1 MGTRLLLCDDHRL
14 FREGLK
20 TLLEHTPGLQV
31 IAEEADGA
39 AAVACAQEL
48 APDVV
53 VMDISLPKLNGIE
66 ATRRI
71 LAARPETK
79 VIVLSMHSDS
89 RFIREALRV
98 GASGY
103 LLKDSAFEEL
113 LSAVASVLEGKTYL
127 SPAIAHIVVEH
138 SLGRAPSADWAAF
151 SVLTPRELEVLQ
163 LFAEGRST
171 KQIALH
177 LGLSAKTI
185 ETHRM
190 QMMKKLHI
198 HNIAGLTRYAIREG
212 LVSL

>member
-1 MGTRLLLCDDHRL
+1 MATRLLLCDDHRI

-20 TLLEHTPGLQV
+20 TLLGQTAGLQV
-31 IAEEADGA
+31 IAEAADGA

-53 VMDISLPKLNGIE
+53 IMDISLPKLNGIE
-66 ATRRI
+66 ATRRV

-89 RFIREALRV
+89 RFIREALKV

-138 SLGRAPSADWAAF
+138 SLGRAPSAGWTAF
-151 SVLTPRELEVLQ
+151 SVLTPREREVLQ

-177 LGLSAKTI
+177 LGLSAKTV

-190 QMMKKLHI
+190 QTMKKLHI
-198 HNIAGLTRYAIREG
+198 HNIAGLTRYAIQEG

>member
-1 MGTRLLLCDDHRL
+1 VATRILLCDDHGILRQ
-14 FREGLK
+14 GLK
-20 TLLEHTPGLQV
+20 NLLEQKAGLRV
-31 IAEEADGA
+31 VGEAADGPS
-39 AAVACAQEL
+39 AVAGAQAL
-48 APDVV
+48 GPDVV
-53 VMDISLPKLNGIE
+53 IMDISLPKLNGIE

-71 LAARPETK
+71 LAARPEVK
-79 VIVLSMHSDS
+79 VIILSMHSDR
-89 RFIREALRV
+89 RFVREALKV
-98 GASGY
+98 GAAGY

-113 LSAVASVLEGKTYL
+113 LSAVAAVLEGRNYL

-138 SLGRAPSADWAAF
+138 SLGRVPASDWAAF
-151 SVLTPRELEVLQ
+151 TVLTPREREVLQ

-177 LGLSAKTI
+177 LGLSPKTV

-198 HNIAGLTRYAIREG
+198 HNIAGLTKYAIQEG

>member
-1 MGTRLLLCDDHRL
+1 MGTRLLLCDDHGI

-20 TLLEHTPGLQV
+20 TLLEKRPDFQV
-31 IAEEADGA
+31 VAQAADGP
-39 AAVACAQEL
+39 AAVANAQEF

-53 VMDISLPKLNGIE
+53 IMDISLPKLNGIE

-71 LAARPETK
+71 LARRPEIK

-89 RFIREALRV
+89 RFVREALKV

-113 LSAVASVLEGKTYL
+113 LSAVAAVLEGKTYL
-127 SPAIAHIVVEH
+127 SPAVAHIVVEH
-138 SLGRAPSADWAAF
+138 SLGRVPSADWSSF
-151 SVLTPRELEVLQ
+151 SVLTPREREVLQ

-177 LGLSAKTI
+177 LRLSPKTV

-198 HNIAGLTRYAIREG
+198 HNIAGLTRFAIREG
-212 LVSL
+212 LVSP

>member
-1 MGTRLLLCDDHRL
+1 MGTRPLLCDDHGI

-20 TLLEHTPGLQV
+20 TLLEKRPDFQV
-31 IAEEADGA
+31 VAQAADGP
-39 AAVACAQEL
+39 AAVAASQES

-53 VMDISLPKLNGIE
+53 IMDISLPKLNGIE

-71 LAARPETK
+71 LALRPEVK
-79 VIVLSMHSDS
+79 VIVLSMHSDR
-89 RFIREALRV
+89 RFVREALNV

-103 LLKDSAFEEL
+103 LLKDSAFDEL
-113 LSAVASVLEGKTYL
+113 LSAVAAVLEGKTYL

-138 SLGRAPSADWAAF
+138 SLGRVPPADWAAF
-151 SVLTPRELEVLQ
+151 SVLTPREREVLQ

-177 LGLSAKTI
+177 LRLSPKTV

-190 QMMKKLHI
+190 QMMKKLRI
-198 HNIAGLTRYAIREG
+198 HSIAGLTRYAIQEG